1 MKKLLTMLVFVLF
14 TVLLLSCDKEE
25 PKKEQLQDTTKKIEQ
40 KMEEK
45 KDTATKQDTV
55 TRKEDEAVKE
65 ESKGGDV
72 MKLETSMG
80 VIKVKMFTDKAPMTT
95 KHISGLV
102 DKGFYNG
109 IIFHRVIDGF
119 MIQTGDPTG
128 TGRGGSGTKIKDE
141 FGPGL
146 KHNKAGIVSM
156 ANAGP
161 NSGDSQ
167 FFICLDPQPHLDG
180 KHAIFGEVINGID
193 VVKKIG
199 KTKTG
204 PGDRP
209 IDEVKI
215 IKATM
220 VEN

>member
-1 MKKLLTMLVFVLF
+1 MKNLLTLFVLTF
-14 TVLLLSCDKEE
+14 ISVLIISCGKEE
-25 PKKEQLQDTTKKIEQ
+25 PKKEQLQDTTKKTEQ

-45 KDTATKQDTV
+45 KDTTLKQDTV
-55 TRKEDEAVKE
+55 TNKDDEAVKE
-65 ESKGGDV
+65 ESKGGDI

-80 VIKVKMFTDKAPMTT
+80 VIKIKMFTDKAPMTT

-102 DKGFYNG
+102 EKGFYNG
-109 IIFHRVIDGF
+109 IIFHRVIEGF

-146 KHNKAGIVSM
+146 KHSKAGIVSM

-161 NSGDSQ
+161 NTGDSQ

-180 KHAIFGEVINGID
+180 RHAIFGEVINGMD
-193 VVKKIG
+193 VVQKIG

-209 IDEVKI
+209 IEEVKI

-220 VEN
+220 VAN

>member
-1 MKKLLTMLVFVLF
+1 MKNLLTLL
-14 TVLLLSCDKEE
+14 VLLFFSVLIISCGKEE
-25 PKKEQLQDTTKKIEQ
+25 PKKEQIQDTTKKIEQ

-45 KDTATKQDTV
+45 KDTTAKQDTV
-55 TRKEDEAVKE
+55 KKEDEAVKE
-65 ESKGGDV
+65 ESKGGDI
-72 MKLETSMG
+72 MKLETTMG
-80 VIKVKMFTDKAPMTT
+80 VIKIKMFTDKAPMTT

-102 DKGFYNG
+102 KKGFYDG

-119 MIQTGDPTG
+119 MLQTGDPTG
-128 TGRGGSGTKIKDE
+128 TGRGGSGTRIKDE

-161 NSGDSQ
+161 NTGDSQ
-167 FFICLDPQPHLDG
+167 FFICLGPQPHLDG
-180 KHAIFGEVINGID
+180 KHAVFGEVISGMD
-193 VVKKIG
+193 VVQKIG

-204 PGDRP
+204 SGDRP
-209 IDEVKI
+209 VEEIKI

-220 VEN
+220 VSK

>member
-1 MKKLLTMLVFVLF
+1 MKNSLTLL
-14 TVLLLSCDKEE
+14 VLLFFSVLIISCGKEE
-25 PKKEQLQDTTKKIEQ
+25 PKKEQIQDTTKKIEQ

-45 KDTATKQDTV
+45 KDTTAKQDTV
-55 TRKEDEAVKE
+55 KKEDE
-65 ESKGGDV
+65 GGDI
-72 MKLETSMG
+72 MKLETTMG
-80 VIKVKMFTDKAPMTT
+80 IIKIKMFTDKAPMTT

-102 DKGFYNG
+102 EKGFYNG

-119 MIQTGDPTG
+119 MLQTGDPTG
-128 TGRGGSGTKIKDE
+128 TGRGGSGTRIKDE

-146 KHNKAGIVSM
+146 KHSKAGIVSM

-161 NSGDSQ
+161 NTGDSQ

-180 KHAIFGEVINGID
+180 KHAIFGEVISGMD
-193 VVKKIG
+193 VVQKIG

-209 IDEVKI
+209 VEEIKI

-220 VEN
+220 VSK

>member
-1 MKKLLTMLVFVLF
+1 MKNLLTLFVLAFF
-14 TVLLLSCDKEE
+14 TVLIISCGKEE
-25 PKKEQLQDTTKKIEQ
+25 PKKEQIQDTTKKIEQ

-45 KDTATKQDTV
+45 KDTTANQDTV
-55 TRKEDEAVKE
+55 KKEDEAVKE
-65 ESKGGDV
+65 ETKGGDI
-72 MKLETSMG
+72 MKLETTMG
-80 VIKVKMFTDKAPMTT
+80 VIKIKMFTDKAPMTT

-102 DKGFYNG
+102 DKGFYDG

-119 MIQTGDPTG
+119 MLQTGDPTG
-128 TGRGGSGTKIKDE
+128 TGRGGSGTRIKDE

-161 NSGDSQ
+161 NTGDSQ

-180 KHAIFGEVINGID
+180 KHAVFGEVISGID
-193 VVKKIG
+193 VVQKIG

-204 PGDRP
+204 AGDRP
-209 IDEVKI
+209 VEEIKI

-220 VEN
+220 VSK

>member
-1 MKKLLTMLVFVLF
+1 MKNLLTILVTFLF
-14 TVLLLSCDKEE
+14 ALTIGSCGNEE
-25 PKKEQLQDTTKKIEQ
+25 EKQTTEKKDTIKTEVK

-45 KDTATKQDTV
+45 KDTIKT
-55 TRKEDEAVKE
+55 DESNGDDAVKE
-65 ESKGGDV
+65 EKKGGNIL
-72 MKLETSMG
+72 KLETSMG
-80 VIKVKMFTDKAPMTT
+80 VIKIKMFTDKAPLTT
-95 KHISGLV
+95 GHISGLV
-102 DKGFYNG
+102 NKEFYDG

-161 NSGDSQ
+161 NTGDSQ
-167 FFICLDPQPHLDG
+167 FFICLDAQPHLDD
-180 KHAIFGEVINGID
+180 KHAVFGEVISGMD

-199 KTKTG
+199 KTKTSA
-204 PGDRP
+204 GDRP
-209 IDEVKI
+209 VEEVKI

-220 VEN
+220 VSE

>member
-1 MKKLLTMLVFVLF
+1 MKKLLALFVLVMF
-14 TVLLLSCDKEE
+14 SVLVISCGKEE
-25 PKKEQLQDTTKKIEQ
+25 PKKEQLQDTTKKLEQ

-45 KDTATKQDTV
+45 KDTTIKQDTV
-55 TRKEDEAVKE
+55 TKKEDEALKE
-65 ESKGGDV
+65 ETKGGDI

-80 VIKVKMFTDKAPMTT
+80 VIKIKMFTDKAPMTT

-102 DKGFYNG
+102 EKGFYNG

-128 TGRGGSGTKIKDE
+128 TGRGGSGTRIKDE

-146 KHNKAGIVSM
+146 NHNKAGIVSM

-161 NSGDSQ
+161 NTGDSQ

-180 KHAIFGEVINGID
+180 KHAIFGEVISGMD
-193 VVKKIG
+193 VVRKIG
-199 KTKTG
+199 KVKTG

-209 IDEVKI
+209 VDEVKI

-220 VEN
+220 VDK